1 MEVPMQHSTP
11 LPNKRVILQPILDEI
26 ESGWTIV
33 MPSQLNPKDIEIG
46 CFFQKTDENKEA
58 RVRIPNAYFQ
68 DADQR
73 HNIKPLVEVAI
84 RNATVK

>member
-1 MEVPMQHSTP
+1 MQHS
-11 LPNKRVILQPILDEI
+11 LPDKRAILQPILDDI

-33 MPSQLNPKDIEIG
+33 RPSSLNPKDIEIG

-68 DADQR
+68 DADQQ

>member
-1 MEVPMQHSTP
+1 MQHS
-11 LPNKRVILQPILDEI
+11 LPDKRAILQPILDDI

-33 MPSQLNPKDIEIG
+33 RPSSLNPKDIEIG
-46 CFFQKTDENKEA
+46 CIFQKPDENKEA
-58 RVRIPNAYFQ
+58 RVRIPNAYFP

>member
-1 MEVPMQHSTP
+1 MQHSTP
-11 LPNKRVILQPILDEI
+11 LPNKRAILKPILDEI

-33 MPSQLNPKDIEIG
+33 KPSPLNPKDIEIE
-46 CFFQKTDENKEA
+46 CFFQKPDENKEA

-73 HNIKPLVEVAI
+73 HNIKPLVEVSI